1 MNRWEHEWTQV
12 EYEETRVNM
21 SRSQTEHK
29 LTRVEH
35 KWIPTII
42 PTEKDF
48 SLESKGQGEK

>member
-1 MNRWEHEWTQV
+1 M
-12 EYEETRVNM
+12 EYEERRVNM
-21 SRSQTEHK
+21 SGSQTEHK

-35 KWIPTII
+35 KWIPTIM